1 MRKLF
6 LLLCLLG
13 AVFSVSAQNGKVT
26 VSGIVWDADLNEAMG
41 QATVQLLAAKDSAF
55 VNGCVTQMNGQFQL
69 PAVKAG
75 NYVLKVSFIG
85 YLSQFK
91 SIQLTARQ
99 PKYNVG
105 KISLSADAIMMQ
117 EAVVVGHVPPVQ
129 MSEDTVV
136 FNSAAYK
143 VAEGSA
149 LEELV
154 KKLPGAEVSEDGSIT
169 INGKSVSKILIDGKE
184 FFGSDMDMAMK
195 NIPVDMV
202 EKLKTYERQSD
213 LARITGIDDG
223 EEETVIDLSVKDDMK
238 HGWLTNS
245 DIAGGTESRYS
256 AKTMVSRYTEKQN
269 ITFMGGLNNV
279 NDRGITSRRGSR
291 GLRTQ
296 KHAGLNISTETEKL
310 EVEGNGRLR

>member
-279 NDRGITSRRGSR
+279 NDRGITGRRGSR

-296 KHAGLNISTETEKL
+296 KHAGLNISTETDKF
-310 EVEGNGRLR
+310 EV

>member
-1 MRKLF
+1 
-6 LLLCLLG
+6 
-13 AVFSVSAQNGKVT
+13 
-26 VSGIVWDADLNEAMG
+26 MG

-136 FNSAAYK
+136 FNSASLQS
-143 VAEGSA
+143 GRR
-149 LEELV
+149 
-154 KKLPGAEVSEDGSIT
+154 
-169 INGKSVSKILIDGKE
+169 
-184 FFGSDMDMAMK
+184 FG
-195 NIPVDMV
+195 
-202 EKLKTYERQSD
+202 T
-213 LARITGIDDG
+213 
-223 EEETVIDLSVKDDMK
+223 
-238 HGWLTNS
+238 
-245 DIAGGTESRYS
+245 GGTG
-256 AKTMVSRYTEKQN
+256 EKAA
-269 ITFMGGLNNV
+269 
-279 NDRGITSRRGSR
+279 GS
-291 GLRTQ
+291 
-296 KHAGLNISTETEKL
+296 
-310 EVEGNGRLR
+310 